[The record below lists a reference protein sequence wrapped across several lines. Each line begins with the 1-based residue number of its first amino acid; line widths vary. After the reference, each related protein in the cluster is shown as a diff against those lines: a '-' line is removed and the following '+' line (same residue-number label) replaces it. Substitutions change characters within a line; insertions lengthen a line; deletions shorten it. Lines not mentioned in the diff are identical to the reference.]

1 MQPGIYGY
9 HCSIHPPSLYPGFL
23 GIVVVKP

>member
-1 MQPGIYGY
+1 MQPGTYGY
-9 HCSIHPPSLYPGFL
+9 HCSIHPPSLSPGFV